1 MAALATGVCGSDLHL
16 FSGDHPY
23 AAYPLVQ
30 GHEVVGRVA
39 AVGAGVD
46 AGLVGTLAVVEPTM
60 ECNACPSARAAR
72 TTAARISR

>member
-1 MAALATGVCGSDLHL
+1 METLATGVCGSDLHL

-39 AVGAGVD
+39 EVGAGRRCR
-46 AGLVGTLAVVEPTM
+46 LVAELVVVEPTM
-60 ECNACPSARAAR
+60 ECDACPECRGAP
-72 TTAARISR
+72 TTAARI